1 MNLIKLYNTLSRQ
14 KEEFKPIKKGEVSM
28 YSCGPTVYDTPHI
41 GNYRTFVM
49 NDIVRRAF
57 EYVGYGMNQ
66 VMNITDVDDKTIKKS
81 HEEKVKL
88 KIVTTKYEKMFLE
101 GLQSLNII
109 LPEHLL
115 RASENIEEMIE
126 LVDVLLK
133 KGVAYT
139 ASDGIYLSIAK
150 VKNYG
155 ELTGSHFAET
165 SGKERI
171 ANDEYDKE
179 NPGDFVLWK
188 FKTTEDGEV
197 SWKSRFGEGRPGWHI
212 ECSAMAMKILGS
224 TIDIHTGGSDLIFPH
239 HTNEIAQSESATG
252 VRFVN
257 YWLHGGFMNIK
268 EEKMSKS
275 KHNIIRLDDLL
286 DKSISPLSYRYWLLT
301 AHYRSLVNFSY
312 EAVEAA
318 QNALIR
324 FIATVASFP
333 EGGKII
339 NSYQEQFETFISDDF
354 DTPKAIA
361 LAWELL
367 KDANHVPAD
376 KRATILDFDIVFG
389 LEIAKVKKVEEQHIP
404 EEVVVLAEAREQA
417 RLNKD
422 WKKADALRVEIEG
435 RGFEINDTDQGF
447 KLKSKNA

>member
-1 MNLIKLYNTLSRQ
+1 
-14 KEEFKPIKKGEVSM
+14 M

-376 KRATILDFDIVFG
+376 KRATILDFDRVFG

>member
-376 KRATILDFDIVFG
+376 KRATILDFDRVFG